1 MVLNKSP
8 VRHINRH
15 IVRIA
20 HYTDPHQFEPLLP
33 QRRLEEF
40 RARTRRVVEQSVR
53 LSGSAHPATTAT
65 LRELVREMN
74 SYYSNRIEGQG
85 THPLNIERALHQ
97 DFSDK
102 PDVARLQRLALVHIE
117 AEREVEQRVATGNI
131 ALTSEFLRQAHEA
144 LYRRLS
150 PADRI
155 TDEGRLIEPGAWRQE
170 QVAVGRHEPPL
181 WSAVPAFLKRLD
193 DVYGLAGSLDDTLIR
208 VASAHH
214 RTAWVH
220 PFLDGN
226 GRAVRL
232 QTHCALWSL
241 SSGLWSMSRGLA
253 RNRDKYYL
261 MLDAADNHRQG
272 DLDGRGNLS
281 ERLLGDW
288 CDWFIAVAEDQ
299 VSFMRRMLNLDE
311 MKARIIALVTF
322 RSQFDK
328 GIRAEA
334 ALPLFHLFLAGPTPR
349 GEFQQMTGLGERTAR
364 SLLSRLI
371 ETGLVTSKGH
381 TSPVQIA
388 FPLDAL
394 QFLLPELYPEAS
406 TAI

>member
-1 MVLNKSP
+1 MN
-8 VRHINRH
+8 IE
-15 IVRIA
+15 

-40 RARTRRVVEQSVR
+40 RARTRGVIEQSVG
-53 LSGSAHPATTAT
+53 LSRNAHPATIAT

-74 SYYSNRIEGQG
+74 SYYSNRIEGQS
-85 THPLNIERALHQ
+85 THPLNIERALRQ

-102 PDVARLQRLALVHIE
+102 PDVAKLQRLALAHIE
-117 AEREVEQRVATGNI
+117 AERELEQRVAAGNV

-150 PADRI
+150 PADRT

-193 DVYGLAGSLDDTLIR
+193 DVYGSAGSLDDTLIR
-208 VASAHH
+208 IAAAHH

-232 QTHCALWSL
+232 QTHCALWPL
-241 SSGLWSMSRGLA
+241 SAGLWSMSRGLA

-281 ERLLGDW
+281 EKLLGEW
-288 CDWFIAVAEDQ
+288 CDWFISVTEDQ

-311 MKARIIALVTF
+311 MKARIIALITF

-328 GIRAEA
+328 GIRVEA

-381 TSPVQIA
+381 TSPVQMA

>member
-1 MVLNKSP
+1 VN
-8 VRHINRH
+8 IE
-15 IVRIA
+15 

-40 RARTRRVVEQSVR
+40 RARTRGVIEQSVG
-53 LSGSAHPATTAT
+53 LSRNAHPATIAT

-74 SYYSNRIEGQG
+74 SYYSNRIEGQS
-85 THPLNIERALHQ
+85 THPLNIERALRQ

-102 PDVARLQRLALVHIE
+102 PDVAKLQRLALAHIE
-117 AEREVEQRVATGNI
+117 AERELEQRVAAGNV

-150 PADRI
+150 PADRT

-193 DVYGLAGSLDDTLIR
+193 DVYGSAGSLDDTLIR
-208 VASAHH
+208 IAAAHH

-232 QTHCALWSL
+232 QTHCALWPL
-241 SSGLWSMSRGLA
+241 SAGLWSMSRGLA

-281 ERLLGDW
+281 EKLLGEW
-288 CDWFIAVAEDQ
+288 CDWFISVTEDQ

-311 MKARIIALVTF
+311 MKARIIALITF

-328 GIRAEA
+328 GIRVEA

-349 GEFQQMTGLGERTAR
+349 GEFQQMTGLRERTAR
-364 SLLSRLI
+364 SLLSRLL

-381 TSPVQIA
+381 TSPVQMA